1 LSVVGRWNY
10 SLDGNET
17 LEAAVGL
24 EYESCCYAVRTVARR
39 FLNQDPSTR
48 AEDDTELDD
57 QIFVQLELKG
67 LAGFGRST
75 TSFLKRSIPG
85 YENDF

>member
-1 LSVVGRWNY
+1 
-10 SLDGNET
+10 
-17 LEAAVGL
+17 
-24 EYESCCYAVRTVARR
+24 VRTVARR
-39 FLNQDPSTR
+39 FLNQDSSAT
-48 AEDDTELDD
+48 AEDDTELDN

-85 YENDF
+85 YENEF